1 MSDIKTIDSLEAAGK
16 KVLVRVD
23 FNVPVKDGVVTDDT
37 RIRAALPTI
46 EKLVGDGA
54 RVILMSHLGRPAG
67 TGYEEAFSLRPAAL
81 RLSELLGKPVVFASD
96 TVGEDAQAK
105 TAALR
110 DGDVLLLENLRFDKR
125 EKKNDPAFCEQ
136 LAALADVYVN
146 DAFGT
151 AHRAHASTAGVA
163 ALLPAY
169 AGYLM
174 TREVSTLSGML
185 DEPERPFVA
194 ILGGSKVSD
203 KIKVIDALIDKCD
216 TLIIGGGMCFT
227 FLMAQGLSVG
237 TSLKEEDW
245 VERAGE
251 MLAKAKERGVE
262 LLLPVDVVVADHFAE
277 DADHVTVMVDS
288 IPNDM
293 MGLDIGADTAAMYAE
308 AISKAKT
315 VFWNGPMGV
324 FEMDAFAAGTK
335 AVAEAVAANKEGD
348 TIIGGGDSVAAV
360 NKFDL
365 ADQMTFIST
374 GGGASMELVQG
385 EKLPGVEALKVP
397 TA

>member
-1 MSDIKTIDSLEAAGK
+1 MADIKTIDELDAAGK
-16 KVLVRVD
+16 RVLVRVD
-23 FNVPVKDGVVTDDT
+23 FNVPVKDGAVADDT

-46 EKLVGDGA
+46 EKLVGQGA

-67 TGYEEAFSLRPAAL
+67 EGNEPAFTLRPAAQ
-81 RLSELLGKPVVFASD
+81 RLSELLGKPVVFATD
-96 TVGEDAQAK
+96 TVGPDAQAK
-105 TAALR
+105 AASLR
-110 DGDVLLLENLRFDKR
+110 DGDVLVVENLRFDKR
-125 EKKNDPAFCEQ
+125 EKKNDPAFCEE
-136 LAALADVYVN
+136 LAALGDVYVN

-174 TREVSTLSGML
+174 QREVSTLTGML
-185 DEPERPFVA
+185 EEPRRPFTA

-203 KIKVIDALIDKCD
+203 KIKVIDALMDKCD

-227 FLMAQGLSVG
+227 FLLAQGKAVG

-245 VERAGE
+245 VERAGA
-251 MLAKAKERGVE
+251 MIAKAEECGVQ
-262 LLLPVDVVVADHFAE
+262 LLLPVDVVCADRFAE
-277 DADHVTVMVDS
+277 DAETLTVSVDDV
-288 IPNDM
+288 PDDM
-293 MGLDIGADTAAMYAE
+293 MGLDIGPETAKLYADAVAE
-308 AISKAKT
+308 AKT

-324 FEMDAFAAGTK
+324 FEMTAFEAGTK
-335 AVAEAVAANKEGD
+335 AVADAVAANVDAD
-348 TIIGGGDSVAAV
+348 TVIGGGDSVAAV

-365 ADQMTFIST
+365 AEKMTFIST

-385 EKLPGVEALKVP
+385 EALPGVEALK
-397 TA
+397 

>member
-1 MSDIKTIDSLEAAGK
+1 MADIKTIDELDAHGK
-16 KVLVRVD
+16 RALVRVD

-46 EKLVGDGA
+46 EKLVAQGA
-54 RVILMSHLGRPAG
+54 RVVLMSHLGRPAG
-67 TGYEEAFSLRPAAL
+67 EGYEEAFSLRPAAQK
-81 RLSELLGKPVVFASD
+81 LSELLGKPVVFAAD
-96 TVGEDAQAK
+96 TVGDDARAK
-105 TAALR
+105 AASLR
-110 DGDVLLLENLRFDKR
+110 DGDVLVLENLRFDKR
-125 EKKNDPAFCEQ
+125 EKKNDPAFCEE
-136 LAALADVYVN
+136 LAALGELYVN

-174 TREVSTLSGML
+174 QREVGTLSGML
-185 DEPERPFVA
+185 EEPRRPFAA

-203 KIKVIDALIDKCD
+203 KIKVIDALMDTCD

-227 FLMAQGLSVG
+227 FLLAQGKQVG
-237 TSLKEEDW
+237 TSLKEEEW
-245 VERAGE
+245 VERAAA
-251 MLAKAKERGVE
+251 MIAKAEDRGVK
-262 LLLPVDVVVADHFAE
+262 LLLPVDVVCADRFAE
-277 DADHVTVMVDS
+277 DAETLTVSVDD
-288 IPNDM
+288 IPGDM
-293 MGLDIGADTAAMYAE
+293 MGLDIGPETAKLYADALAE
-308 AISKAKT
+308 AKT

-324 FEMDAFAAGTK
+324 FEMAAFEAGTK
-335 AVAEAVAANKEGD
+335 AVADAVAANADAD

-365 ADQMTFIST
+365 ADRMTFIST

-385 EKLPGVEALKVP
+385 EALPGVEALR
-397 TA
+397 

>member
-1 MSDIKTIDSLEAAGK
+1 MSDIKTIDSLDATGK

-105 TAALR
+105 AAALR

-125 EKKNDPAFCEQ
+125 EKKNDPVFCEQ

-146 DAFGT
+146 DAFGA

-163 ALLPAY
+163 AFMPAY

-185 DEPERPFVA
+185 DEPKRPFVA

-262 LLLPVDVVVADHFAE
+262 LMLPVDVVVADRFAE
-277 DADHVTVMVDS
+277 DADHVTVMADS

-293 MGLDIGADTAAMYAE
+293 MGLDIGAGTAAMYAE

-385 EKLPGVEALKVP
+385 EKLPGVEALK
-397 TA
+397 

>member
-1 MSDIKTIDSLEAAGK
+1 MADIKTIDELDAHGLRA
-16 KVLVRVD
+16 LVRVD

-46 EKLVGDGA
+46 EKLVAQGA
-54 RVILMSHLGRPAG
+54 RVVLMSHLGRPAG
-67 TGYEEAFSLRPAAL
+67 EGFEEAFSLRPAAQK
-81 RLSELLGKPVVFASD
+81 LSELLGKPVVFATD
-96 TVGEDAQAK
+96 TVGDDARAK
-105 TAALR
+105 AASLG
-110 DGDVLLLENLRFDKR
+110 DGDVLVLENLRFDKR
-125 EKKNDPAFCEQ
+125 EKKNDPAFCEE
-136 LAALADVYVN
+136 LAALGDVYVN

-174 TREVSTLSGML
+174 QREVGTLSGML
-185 DEPERPFVA
+185 EEPRRPFTA

-203 KIKVIDALIDKCD
+203 KIKVIDALMDKCD

-227 FLMAQGLSVG
+227 FLLAQGKAVG
-237 TSLKEEDW
+237 TSLKEEEW
-245 VERAGE
+245 VERAAA
-251 MLAKAKERGVE
+251 MIAKAEECGVK
-262 LLLPVDVVVADHFAE
+262 LLLPVDVVCADRFAE
-277 DADHVTVMVDS
+277 DAETLTVSVDD
-288 IPNDM
+288 IPGDM
-293 MGLDIGADTAAMYAE
+293 MGLDIGPETAKLYADAVAE
-308 AISKAKT
+308 AKT

-324 FEMDAFAAGTK
+324 FEMAAFEAGTK
-335 AVAEAVAANKEGD
+335 AVADAVAANADAD

-365 ADQMTFIST
+365 ADRMTFIST

-385 EKLPGVEALKVP
+385 EALPGVEALRK
-397 TA
+397 

>member
-1 MSDIKTIDSLEAAGK
+1 MADIKTIDELDAHGK
-16 KVLVRVD
+16 RALVRVD

-46 EKLVGDGA
+46 EKLVAQGA
-54 RVILMSHLGRPAG
+54 RVVLMSHLGRPAG
-67 TGYEEAFSLRPAAL
+67 EGYEEAFSLRPAAQK
-81 RLSELLGKPVVFASD
+81 LSELLGKPVVFAAD
-96 TVGEDAQAK
+96 TVGDDARAK
-105 TAALR
+105 AASLR
-110 DGDVLLLENLRFDKR
+110 DGDVLVLENLRFDKR
-125 EKKNDPAFCEQ
+125 EKKNDPAFCEE
-136 LAALADVYVN
+136 LAALGELYVN

-174 TREVSTLSGML
+174 QREVGTLSGML
-185 DEPERPFVA
+185 EEPRRPFAA

-203 KIKVIDALIDKCD
+203 KIKVIDALMDTCD

-227 FLMAQGLSVG
+227 FLLAQGKAVG
-237 TSLKEEDW
+237 TSLKEEEW
-245 VERAGE
+245 VERAAA
-251 MLAKAKERGVE
+251 MIAKAADRGVQ
-262 LLLPVDVVVADHFAE
+262 LLLPVDVVCADRFAE
-277 DADHVTVMVDS
+277 DAETLTVSVDD
-288 IPNDM
+288 IPDDM
-293 MGLDIGADTAAMYAE
+293 MGLDIGPETAKLYADAVAE
-308 AISKAKT
+308 AKT

-324 FEMDAFAAGTK
+324 FEMAAFEAGTK
-335 AVAEAVAANKEGD
+335 AVAEAVAANADAD

-365 ADQMTFIST
+365 ADRMTFIST

-385 EKLPGVEALKVP
+385 EALPGVEALR
-397 TA
+397 

>member
-1 MSDIKTIDSLEAAGK
+1 MSDIKTIDSLDATGK

-105 TAALR
+105 AAALR

-185 DEPERPFVA
+185 DEPKRPFVA

-262 LLLPVDVVVADHFAE
+262 LLLPVDVVVADRFAE
-277 DADHVTVMVDS
+277 DADHVTVMADS

-293 MGLDIGADTAAMYAE
+293 MGLDIGAGTAAMYAE

-315 VFWNGPMGV
+315 VFWNGQMGV

-385 EKLPGVEALKVP
+385 EKLPGVEVLK
-397 TA
+397 